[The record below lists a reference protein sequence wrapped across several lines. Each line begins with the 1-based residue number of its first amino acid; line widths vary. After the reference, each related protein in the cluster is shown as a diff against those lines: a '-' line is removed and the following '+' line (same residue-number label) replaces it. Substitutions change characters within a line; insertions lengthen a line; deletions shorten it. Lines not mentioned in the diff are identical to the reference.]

1 MAKRSITA
9 LLVAAVLLLI
19 PSCDA
24 ESFLRGFGANV
35 LGGIDSEETVNQI
48 NDMVEQG
55 ITNYD
60 ELVTQVVKASR
71 NPDTEKKLIDTLS
84 QEASEQAVSTIEN
97 TVNDLSG
104 QLDQIDTSSLPAE
117 VQSVADEA
125 ISAVKKIAGTDADGG
140 DYNPTKGDVAIIQ
153 AAKSLVE
160 MFQDSGIGQNGSPSS
175 AEIEQLISTA
185 NSALRMFNTI
195 KSSTAFR
202 NIDLNPVIDALI
214 ASANQSSGEEVQA

>member
-84 QEASEQAVSTIEN
+84 QEASEQAVSTIER

-104 QLDQIDTSSLPAE
+104 QLDQIDASSLPAE

-125 ISAVKKIAGTDADGG
+125 ISAVKKIAGTEG

-153 AAKSLVE
+153 AAMSLVE